1 MEDIESELEEDIEDS
16 NLIYINAVNKH
27 ININEEVP
35 IKNTDNGNTREYDCM
50 EIIKSTID
58 MLHEEIEFLK
68 EDIREKNLLIKMLNF
83 RNANNGDKINVDML
97 HDSNFLSNVET
108 TSRIINETSNAENM
122 YVIPMSIVDYDSTM
136 GSSIK

>member
-27 ININEEVP
+27 ININEEVS
-35 IKNTDNGNTREYDCM
+35 IKNTANGNSREYDCM

-108 TSRIINETSNAENM
+108 TSRIINETS
-122 YVIPMSIVDYDSTM
+122 
-136 GSSIK
+136 